1 MSTIDFSAFTDALEG
16 DEFSEK
22 PATIEEFVTS
32 KDYLGLP
39 PLSEYQYTMIKAS
52 TQIYKR
58 ETLHKL
64 YGKDDGEK
72 IWKQTCSEVILQL
85 GKGSGKDYTSTIACA
100 YVVHLLLCLSDPA
113 VYYGKPPGDAI
124 DIINIAINAVQAN
137 RVFFKGFNQRIIRS
151 PWFQG
156 KYIAKANMV
165 EFDKSVTVHSG
176 HSESESWE
184 GYNVLVIILDEI
196 SGFELES
203 TSGHA
208 QAKTASSIYKMY
220 RASVNS
226 RFPDFGKVILL
237 SFPRFKMDYIQ
248 QKYNEAVAEKEIVL
262 RHHKFKVN
270 PDLPEGTQGNEFEIE
285 WEEDH
290 IISYKVPR
298 MFALKRPTW
307 DINPTR
313 KIEDF
318 TTDFYTD
325 PTDALSRFACMP
337 PDATDAFFKNRAVIE
352 KAFSNPRL
360 NVDEYGRFRDEFKPD
375 PDKIYFVHVDLAQ
388 KHDHCAVA
396 LSHVD
401 SWVTM
406 KIGEQYKEAA
416 PRIIVDAVRFWTP
429 TASKSVDFT
438 EVKDYIISLRAKGF
452 NLKLVTFDRW
462 NSHDMMQQLK
472 THGINTELL
481 SVAKKHYEDMSLC
494 LTEERVIGPNI
505 QLLIDELLQLR
516 IVKDKVDHPRKGS
529 KDLSDAVCG
538 AIYNSVAHTPRD
550 LNGEIELYTYG
561 TVFQD
566 EIEQLREQSDARLK
580 YNNTIK
586 MPDKPQMPDHLRD
599 FIDMG
604 EDPDDAEFAIDSM
617 RIL

>member
-1 MSTIDFSAFTDALEG
+1 MNDFHVFLDALTG

-22 PATIEEFVTS
+22 PVALEQFVTD
-32 KDYLGLP
+32 KQYLGLP
-39 PLSEYQYTMIKAS
+39 PLSELQYKSIKAS

-58 ETLHKL
+58 DTLYRL
-64 YGKDDGEK
+64 YGEEDGEK

-100 YVVHLLLCLSDPA
+100 YMVHLLLCLSDPA

-124 DIINIAINAVQAN
+124 DIINIAINAIQAN
-137 RVFFKGFNQRIIRS
+137 RVFFKGFNQRIEKS

-176 HSESESWE
+176 HSEREAWE
-184 GYNVLVIILDEI
+184 GYNVLVVILDEI

-203 TSGHA
+203 TSGHD
-208 QAKTASSIYKMY
+208 QAKTASAIYKMY

-237 SFPRFKMDYIQ
+237 SFPRFKNDYIQ
-248 QKYNEAVAEKEIVL
+248 QKYNESIAEKEVVI
-262 RHHKFKVN
+262 RHHKFKID
-270 PDLPEGTQGNEFEIE
+270 PDLPDGTEGNEFEME

-290 IISYKVPR
+290 IISYKVPK

-307 DINPTR
+307 EVNPTR
-313 KIEDF
+313 TIDDF
-318 TTDFYTD
+318 TIDFYTD
-325 PTDALSRFACMP
+325 PTDALARFACMP

-352 KAFSNPRL
+352 KAFSNPKL
-360 NVDEYGRFRDEFKPD
+360 NVDEYGRFDDTFQPD
-375 PDKIYFVHVDLAQ
+375 SEKLYFIHVDLAQ

-401 SWVTM
+401 GWVTM
-406 KIGEQYKEAA
+406 KIGDKYKEAA
-416 PRIIVDAVRFWTP
+416 PKIIVDAVRFWTP

-438 EVKDYIISLRAKGF
+438 EVKDYIISLRQRGF
-452 NLKLVTFDRW
+452 NLKMVTFDRW
-462 NSHDMMQQLK
+462 TSHDLMQQLK
-472 THGINTELL
+472 THGINTQLL

-494 LTEERVIGPNI
+494 ITEERVLGPKI

-538 AIYNSVAHTPRD
+538 AIYNSVALTPRD
-550 LNGEIELYTYG
+550 SSDEIELYTYG
-561 TVFQD
+561 TVFHD
-566 EIEQLREQSDARLK
+566 EMQQLKEESDARLK
-580 YNNTIK
+580 AKNTIK
-586 MPDKPQMPDHLRD
+586 VPDKLVMPTTLREFMGIQEEEDD
-599 FIDMG
+599 F
-604 EDPDDAEFAIDSM
+604 PVDSM

>member
-1 MSTIDFSAFTDALEG
+1 MSNFDVFLDALSG
-16 DEFSEK
+16 DEFSDTPVPLEQ
-22 PATIEEFVTS
+22 FVTD
-32 KDYLGLP
+32 KNYLGLP
-39 PLSEYQYTMIKAS
+39 PLSQYQYQMIKAS

-58 ETLHKL
+58 ETLIRI
-64 YGKDDGEK
+64 YGQEEGEK

-100 YVVHLLLCLSDPA
+100 YMVHLLLCLKDPA
-113 VYYGKPPGDAI
+113 AYYGKPPGDAI

-137 RVFFKGFNQRIIRS
+137 RVFFKGFNQRIEKS

-156 KYIAKANMV
+156 RYIAKANMV

-176 HSESESWE
+176 HSEREAWE

-203 TSGHA
+203 TTGHD
-208 QAKTASSIYKMY
+208 QAKTASAIYKMY

-237 SFPRFKMDYIQ
+237 SFPRFKNDYIQ
-248 QKYNEAVAEKEIVL
+248 QKYNEAVAEKEVVL
-262 RHHKFKVN
+262 RHHKFKVD
-270 PDLPEGTQGNEFEIE
+270 PDLPDGTEGNEFEIE

-290 IISYKVPR
+290 VVSYKVPR
-298 MFALKRPTW
+298 MYALKRPTW

-318 TTDFYTD
+318 TIDFYTD

-352 KAFSNPRL
+352 KAFSNPKL
-360 NVDEYGRFRDEFKPD
+360 NVDSYGRFDDEFKP
-375 PDKIYFVHVDLAQ
+375 KENITYFMHVDLAQ

-396 LSHVD
+396 LAHVD
-401 SWVTM
+401 GWVTM

-416 PRIIVDAVRFWTP
+416 PRVVVDAVRFWTP

-438 EVKDYIISLRAKGF
+438 DVKDYILSVRDKGF
-452 NLKLVTFDRW
+452 NLKMVTFDRW
-462 NSHDMMQQLK
+462 NSHDMMQQLGVNNIK
-472 THGINTELL
+472 TEIL
-481 SVAKKHYEDMSLC
+481 SVAKKHYEDLSLC
-494 LTEERVIGPNI
+494 LTEERLHGPKI

-516 IVKDKVDHPRKGS
+516 ILKDKVDHPRKGS
-529 KDLSDAVCG
+529 KDLSDAVTG
-538 AIYNSVAHTPRD
+538 AVFNAISLTPPD
-550 LNGEIELYTYG
+550 QDKEVEVYTYSG
-561 TVFQD
+561 VFSS
-566 EIEQLREQSDARLK
+566 ELELLKKESDARLI
-580 YNNTIK
+580 NTIRLPEK
-586 MPDKPQMPDHLRD
+586 RIMPQDIRD
-599 FIDMG
+599 FFDDEDG
-604 EDPDDAEFAIDSM
+604 EYKDIVDNFK
-617 RIL
+617 IL

>member
-1 MSTIDFSAFTDALEG
+1 MSDFNEFLDALSG

-22 PATIEEFVTS
+22 PVTLEQFVTD
-32 KDYLGLP
+32 KNYLGLP
-39 PLSEYQYTMIKAS
+39 PLSELQYQSIKAS

-58 ETLHKL
+58 ETLYKL
-64 YGKDDGEK
+64 YGEAEGEK
-72 IWKQTCSEVILQL
+72 IFKQTCNEVILQL

-100 YVVHLLLCLSDPA
+100 YMVHLLLCLSDPA
-113 VYYGKPPGDAI
+113 TYYGKPPGDAI
-124 DIINIAINAVQAN
+124 DIINIAINAIQAN
-137 RVFFKGFNQRIIRS
+137 RVFFKGFNQRIEKS

-176 HSESESWE
+176 HSEREAWE
-184 GYNVLVIILDEI
+184 GYNVLVVILDEI

-203 TSGHA
+203 TSGHD

-237 SFPRFKMDYIQ
+237 SFPRFKNDYIQ
-248 QKYNEAVAEKEIVL
+248 QKYNEAVAEKEVVL
-262 RHHKFKVN
+262 RHKTLKIDA
-270 PDLPEGTQGNEFEIE
+270 DLPDGTQGNEFEIE

-290 IISYKVPR
+290 IISYRIPR
-298 MFALKRPTW
+298 IFALKRPTW
-307 DINPTR
+307 EVNPTR

-352 KAFSNPRL
+352 KAFSNPKL
-360 NVDEYGRFRDEFKPD
+360 NVDEYGRFDDHFQPN
-375 PDKIYFVHVDLAQ
+375 PDKLYFVHVDLAQ

-396 LSHVD
+396 LAHTD

-406 KIGEQYKEAA
+406 KIGDKYKEAA

-438 EVKDYIISLRAKGF
+438 EVKDYIISLRQRGF
-452 NLKLVTFDRW
+452 NLKMVTFDRW

-494 LTEERVIGPNI
+494 LTEERVLGPKI

-538 AIYNSVAHTPRD
+538 AIYNAVALTPRD
-550 LNGEIELYTYG
+550 LNQALELYTYG
-561 TVFQD
+561 TVFQT
-566 EIEQLREQSDARLK
+566 EIEKLREESDARLAQNK
-580 YNNTIK
+580 TIK
-586 MPDKPQMPDHLRD
+586 LPDKKIMPPDLRE
-599 FIDMG
+599 FMGID
-604 EDPDDAEFAIDSM
+604 EDEEEERFRVDSM

>member
-1 MSTIDFSAFTDALEG
+1 MADFGDFLDALSG
-16 DEFSEK
+16 DEFEERPVSL
-22 PATIEEFVTS
+22 EEFVTS
-32 KDYLGLP
+32 KKYLGLP
-39 PLSEYQYTMIKAS
+39 PLSEYQYTMLKAS
-52 TQIYKR
+52 TQIYKKD
-58 ETLHKL
+58 TLINL
-64 YGKDDGEK
+64 YGEEEGNK
-72 IWKQTCSEVILQL
+72 IFKQTCNEVILQL

-100 YVVHLLLCLSDPA
+100 YVVYLLLCLTDPA

-137 RVFFKGFNQRIIRS
+137 RVFFKGFNQRIERS

-156 KYIAKANMV
+156 KYIGKANSI

-176 HSESESWE
+176 HSQAESWE
-184 GYNVLVIILDEI
+184 GYNVLIVILDEI

-220 RASVNS
+220 KGSVTS
-226 RFPDFGKVILL
+226 RFPDFGKILLL

-248 QKYNEAVAEKEIVL
+248 QKYNEAVAEKEVVL
-262 RHHKFKVN
+262 RHHKFKVD
-270 PDLPEGTQGNEFEIE
+270 PDLPDNTEGNEFEVE

-290 IISYKVPR
+290 IVSYKLPR
-298 MFALKRPTW
+298 IFALKRPTW

-318 TTDFYTD
+318 TEAFYTD

-352 KAFSNPRL
+352 KAFSNPNL
-360 NVDEYGRFRDEFKPD
+360 NVDSYGRFDDAFRPD
-375 PDKIYFVHVDLAQ
+375 PEKQYFVHVDLAQ

-396 LSHVD
+396 LSHVQ

-406 KIGEQYKEAA
+406 KIGETYKEAA
-416 PRIIVDAVRFWTP
+416 PRVVVDAVRYWTP

-438 EVKDYIISLRAKGF
+438 EVKDYIISLRARGF
-452 NLKLVTFDRW
+452 NLKMVTFDRW

-472 THGINTELL
+472 ANGINTELL
-481 SVAKKHYEDMSLC
+481 SVAKKHYEDMSLT
-494 LTEERVIGPNI
+494 LTEERLYGPHI

-529 KDLSDAVCG
+529 KDLADAVCG
-538 AIYNSVAHTPRD
+538 AIYNAIALTPPD
-550 LNGEIELYTYG
+550 ADKEVEIYTYSG
-561 TVFQD
+561 VFST
-566 EIEQLREQSDARLK
+566 ELEQLRQESESRLVNSK
-580 YNNTIK
+580 TIRLPHK
-586 MPDKPQMPDHLRD
+586 PEMPSNLRD
-599 FIDMG
+599 YLGI
-604 EDPDDAEFAIDSM
+604 EDEEDQLPVDSM

>member
-1 MSTIDFSAFTDALEG
+1 MTDFSAFIDALEG
-16 DEFSEK
+16 DEFSER
-22 PATIEEFVTS
+22 PASLEEFVTS

-39 PLSEYQYTMIKAS
+39 PLSLYQYQMIRAS

-58 ETLHKL
+58 ETLHKI
-64 YGKDDGEK
+64 YGEVEGEK

-100 YVVHLLLCLSDPA
+100 YMVHLLLCLSDPA
-113 VYYGKPPGDAI
+113 RYYGKPPGDAI
-124 DIINIAINAVQAN
+124 DIINIAINAIQAN
-137 RVFFKGFNQRIIRS
+137 RVFFKGFNQRIEKS

-176 HSESESWE
+176 HSEREAWE
-184 GYNVLVIILDEI
+184 GYNVLVVILDEI

-203 TSGHA
+203 TSGHD
-208 QAKTASSIYKMY
+208 QAKTASAIYKMY

-237 SFPRFKMDYIQ
+237 SFPRFKNDYIQ
-248 QKYNEAVAEKEIVL
+248 QRYNEAVAEKEVVL
-262 RHHKFKVN
+262 RHHKFKVD
-270 PDLPEGTQGNEFEIE
+270 PDLPDGTEGNEFEME

-298 MFALKRPTW
+298 MYALKRPTW
-307 DINPTR
+307 EINPTR
-313 KIEDF
+313 AIDDF
-318 TTDFYTD
+318 TIDFYTD

-337 PDATDAFFKNRAVIE
+337 PDATDAFFKSRMVIE
-352 KAFSNPRL
+352 KAFSNPKL
-360 NVDEYGRFRDEFKPD
+360 NVDSYGRFDDDFKPKE
-375 PDKIYFVHVDLAQ
+375 DKTYFMHVDLAQ

-396 LSHVD
+396 LAHVD
-401 SWVTM
+401 GWVTM

-416 PRIIVDAVRFWTP
+416 PRIVVDAVRYWTP

-438 EVKDYIISLRAKGF
+438 EVKDYITSIRERNF
-452 NLKLVTFDRW
+452 NVKLVTFDRW
-462 NSHDMMQQLK
+462 NSHDMMQQLGV
-472 THGINTELL
+472 HGIKTEIL
-481 SVAKKHYEDMSLC
+481 SVAKKHYEDMSLT
-494 LTEERVIGPNI
+494 LTEERLIGPKI

-538 AIYNSVAHTPRD
+538 AIYNAISLTPPD
-550 LNGEIELYTYG
+550 QDKEVEIYTYSG
-561 TVFQD
+561 VFAG
-566 EIEQLREQSDARLK
+566 ELAKLKEESDSRMK
-580 YNNTIK
+580 NTIR
-586 MPDKPQMPDHLRD
+586 MPERKVMPEDIRGFFDDDDSEYRD
-599 FIDMG
+599 IVDNFK
-604 EDPDDAEFAIDSM
+604 
-617 RIL
+617 IL